1 MDVRKIEDQKTLDGF
16 VASQPRSQFLQSWA
30 WGVSKEREGFPIH
43 RFGLYEGEQIVGVA
57 TVIEVSLPTS
67 KKYWYS
73 PRGPVFSF
81 NLRQD
86 ILQKAFQFFLAA
98 ITDHAR
104 EIGAMFLRVEPA
116 LEQGDLDR
124 FGEIE
129 KQLGIVSSK
138 AIQPA
143 DTLILDI
150 SPSEDELLGE
160 MHEKTRYNIRLAER
174 KGVSVRIGDVE
185 DLPKFHALNTE
196 TTTRDDFRSHEP
208 AYYNHLFKTLP
219 NDFLMLYLA
228 EFEGNVI
235 AANLVIAYGDMTT
248 YLHGASSDR
257 SRNVMAPHLLQWRQ
271 IQDAKKRQHGW
282 YDFWGVAPPHSGD
295 NHPWAGITR
304 FKKGFGDNNVRYL
317 GTLDIPLKKWW
328 YTMYTTVRR
337 K

>member
-86 ILQKAFQFFLAA
+86 TLQKAFQFFLAA

-160 MHEKTRYNIRLAER
+160 MHEKARYNIRLAER

-248 YLHGASSDR
+248 YLHGASGNQMRELKSPQ
-257 SRNVMAPHLLQWRQ
+257 VLQDFV
-271 IQDAKKRQHGW
+271 IQDACEKGLSN
-282 YDFWGVAPPHSGD
+282 YDFWGIAPPGATEK
-295 NHPWAGITR
+295 HPWWGITR
-304 FKKGFGDNNVRYL
+304 FKEGFGGN
-317 GTLDIPLKKWW
+317 PL
-328 YTMYTTVRR
+328 YYPINR
-337 K
+337 